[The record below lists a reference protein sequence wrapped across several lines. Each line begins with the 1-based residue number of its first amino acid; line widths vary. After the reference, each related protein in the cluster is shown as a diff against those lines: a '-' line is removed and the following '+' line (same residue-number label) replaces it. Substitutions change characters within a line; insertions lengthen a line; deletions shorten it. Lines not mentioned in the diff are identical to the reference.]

1 MGLFGRIHLSDV
13 CMKRLVI
20 AVGLVLAGAIV
31 IGLVTDPPLST
42 ILEIIWGVSV
52 GVRYPMFE

>member
-1 MGLFGRIHLSDV
+1 
-13 CMKRLVI
+13 MKRLVI